1 MCLPSLPVH
10 AAKPVNPGRTV
21 RKEKA
26 DSFERCREADDNERA
41 PLSTKKEQRQL
52 FFKSWLR
59 KEHETWRRDSLL
71 GRPK

>member
-26 DSFERCREADDNERA
+26 DSFERCREAADNERA

-52 FFKSWLR
+52 FFKKLV
-59 KEHETWRRDSLL
+59 KKGT
-71 GRPK
+71 